1 MDIFTTQKNEVFYSE
16 CDQIRS
22 ILWIWSHLLKKS
34 LMENFIFCAMILPK
48 IISIFFQ
55 EKQILTTNQQFFWGG
70 AGSNNN
76 LFSSSLL
83 SCASQYSQ
91 KNKFL
96 QVKISLPQA
105 SRQKKTYFDA
115 RKIIQKFNKQD
126 YWQSQYVFS
135 TMLMN
140 TCGLKFALQIGNISV
155 YVCVYICACVVW
167 DERERQGERLVKASQ
182 PKCYQKRLET
192 W

>member
-105 SRQKKTYFDA
+105 SRQKKNLFRRKKNNSEIQQARLLAKLVRFQYHANEYMWLKVCLANWEYFCVCLCL
-115 RKIIQKFNKQD
+115 
-126 YWQSQYVFS
+126 Y
-135 TMLMN
+135 MCL
-140 TCGLKFALQIGNISV
+140 CGVG
-155 YVCVYICACVVW
+155 
-167 DERERQGERLVKASQ
+167 
-182 PKCYQKRLET
+182 
-192 W
+192 